1 MNDEGITVVIDNGE
15 LINIGNDCLETLQGI
30 SEELSFQHEYFEKQ
44 RELLEIQNSIS
55 LAILVFSGACL
66 GALIFRHLR
75 K

>member
-1 MNDEGITVVIDNGE
+1 MTDEGITVVIDNGE
-15 LINIGNDCLETLQGI
+15 LINITNDCLETLQGI
-30 SEELSFQHEYFEKQ
+30 NDILDIQ
-44 RELLEIQNSIS
+44 REQIKVNNSIS